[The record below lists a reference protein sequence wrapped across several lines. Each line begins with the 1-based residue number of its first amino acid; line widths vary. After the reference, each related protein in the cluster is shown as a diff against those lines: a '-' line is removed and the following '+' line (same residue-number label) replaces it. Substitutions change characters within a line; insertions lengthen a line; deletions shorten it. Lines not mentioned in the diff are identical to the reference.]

1 MVPSCSAPVAAVRA
15 LDEDESSRRLEDVKE
30 LDGIEHTQVVLVLV

>member
-1 MVPSCSAPVAAVRA
+1 MVPSCSAPVAAVRT